1 MAISSYG
8 KALASMAKESVVGS
22 VKGFAS
28 NIKSAAIS
36 EMPALS
42 GAVAFARSLRKEA
55 DKSNDEVKEEV
66 KKQVKEQKFGNIIG
80 LESSKFLKSINTN
93 TAIQTRLLLQQS
105 KFDRQNRM
113 FAEEETRER
122 LLRDKSLVDA
132 IKKIG
137 GGRGAS
143 TADGK
148 SGGGVGS
155 AISDLLGNVL
165 GSVLSGAGLVGG
177 GLLAGRA
184 LGLGRSRGA
193 TEILGT
199 SKPNPRLS
207 ASKVGAIDV
216 KAIGKKILPRLFG
229 ALFSGPVGAALIA
242 YSLYELLS
250 GIIGASSSA
259 QGAQFPTSLGLP
271 PNRRSGRQSTPPTSS
286 TDDYL
291 KKVIQV
297 ESGGRSNAQASTSS
311 AYGLGQFTKGTFES
325 LAANSPRDSAI
336 YGKSFEDY
344 KKNEELQIEALKA
357 LTEQNRTRF
366 VRSGLPTDDASLY
379 LAHFLGA
386 GVAHKVLQSNNNID
400 LKSVIPTSYFIANP
414 GVFGNLKTVG
424 DLKAW
429 AAKKMG
435 MSGRSTA
442 IPVASSKKET
452 GAETRNRFLSALGN
466 SSTTSNISNAGGG
479 TALSTSVIP
488 KVHDPIAEK
497 AAIETNKFLKSISK
511 SSNVTAKETRVV
523 GNHYRPTRRIKTPQE
538 KAQEHFEKSQEN
550 LLNTID
556 RTLTKFFGATLTD
569 AIIPKGY
576 GTGVT
581 ASQASATG
589 FIGQTIGQATGID
602 KKVSSSLT
610 KIFGKE
616 YGQMLAPAVSGL
628 GKAYVNKIGIELG
641 TSLFAGTM
649 GSNEAAA
656 AITGQI
662 VGNFAKDNKQMAMEQ
677 MLYAF
682 TGVPSGPET
691 IAAHYGFSSAGQAI
705 KHIAEYGAAT
715 ITNEIQSMTGM
726 AGRPQRLPNMPM
738 SAEIGNY
745 AGMNPRGTN
754 TLTRGAGYSSTS
766 VLPGYG
772 IRSTLDEG
780 SAGEAEARAYM
791 KNVQAKIKPED
802 VAKANESVIETST
815 KVDELGELTN
825 AWGEEHEQVMYETN
839 EADIRTQRDVGRDT
853 VGAINNLGRSLASR
867 PSGGTTIGGGS
878 FGGDFSNFLMD
889 MGTSFVVNKLTEKI
903 KNPYVRAA
911 ANFAGQYAM
920 RNYVTPTIAKSI
932 GLSLPGAAGT
942 AGSSTT
948 MALQGGNIGSNIMSG
963 FNTFQT
969 MGPAYMTSNA
979 LASFAPSMYSIGST
993 IGGSALGSTFSQ
1005 FGSGFTYGATPYAGA
1020 VGDALGNTTAFAAGQ
1035 FGARVL
1041 PYSAAILQA
1050 FQGDIKGA
1058 ATTAALTYIGTAIGG
1073 PIGGAIG
1080 SFIGSMLGGKK
1091 KRQPAHV
1098 FMERGIVIFGNSNID
1113 AKFTINQNNPPEVYG
1128 ALADQMLNVSFNL
1141 TKSLEIRT
1149 NKRSPFA
1156 VVYVMMHQNYIE
1168 VNLRNSENIVI
1179 DTKRW
1184 GAPHEVT
1191 IPTVVKE
1198 TAVFIGEAFKKHLP
1212 AEAEKIEKGV
1222 SDLLKKSYREL
1233 VGGIEA
1239 SVSRDLDKALS
1250 GAEPIDYQRSLQ
1262 AQSMMAASGYK
1273 QPETEYTG
1281 GPQYDSEGYLINAQY
1296 DSDGNLIN
1304 VGPRT
1309 LASHK
1314 VFDFRTGQMISSDV
1328 FSTPGNFDQRIIGV
1342 NHAGLP
1348 IYNVGSEQI
1357 TAEDFLENLTKNPG
1371 AITPVT
1377 PAPGTIAPTLALR
1390 DDTDYRKTFL
1400 DSIGGVNTIVNTSNQ
1415 TSSTT
1420 HVNNSSR
1427 SDADPFKVGTS
1438 IEAA

>member
-80 LESSKFLKSINTN
+80 LESAKFLKSINTN

-216 KAIGKKILPRLFG
+216 KAIGKKILPRLLG

-386 GVAHKVLQSNNNID
+386 GVAHKVLQSNNNVD
-400 LKSVIPTSYFIANP
+400 LKSVIPTSYFTANP

-442 IPVASSKKET
+442 IPVASSNYVSSSKKET
-452 GAETRNRFLSALGN
+452 GAETRNRFLSALGG

-479 TALSTSVIP
+479 TITP
-488 KVHDPIAEK
+488 TEK
-497 AAIETNKFLKSISK
+497 AIPTRDAALIELGREQNKKLDNIRK
-511 SSNVTAKETRVV
+511 SSGDVRKIQTDRARAERL
-523 GNHYRPTRRIKTPQE
+523 RSTRRIETPEQRILRRANEAFLSGFQQITTRKITTALE
-538 KAQEHFEKSQEN
+538 KALF
-550 LLNTID
+550 
-556 RTLTKFFGATLTD
+556 
-569 AIIPKGY
+569 PKGF
-576 GTGVT
+576 GVT
-581 ASQASATG
+581 AADTRGELFRGQVTSDLLGTEKFFNKALGREYGPLFNQLSKSYLEVGARGAGQFLFGGTAGVDSQALTGQILGNIQKGKKDVALEQLLYGMTGTSSGVETLFAKYGFGSAKEGVGKMGSVLGAGVTDVVRNTFPFIGEVPGTVKIGSTNAVAVFDMSRTPPGTSAAAASSIRGGTIPITGFGSGNPLDLKTQQTTLEINKDVNTVTSEAVVEQNELINAYGEEHSQLQEDNVKATVRGAEINAGATVAAAQSTGNIFTSGINYLARVFQSATG
-589 FIGQTIGQATGID
+589 RSGGGTQIGGSSFGSGGQTFGDFAID
-602 KKVSSSLT
+602 
-610 KIFGKE
+610 
-616 YGQMLAPAVSGL
+616 L
-628 GKAYVNKIGIELG
+628 GKTV
-641 TSLFAGTM
+641 
-649 GSNEAAA
+649 
-656 AITGQI
+656 AI
-662 VGNFAKDNKQMAMEQ
+662 
-677 MLYAF
+677 
-682 TGVPSGPET
+682 
-691 IAAHYGFSSAGQAI
+691 
-705 KHIAEYGAAT
+705 
-715 ITNEIQSMTGM
+715 
-726 AGRPQRLPNMPM
+726 
-738 SAEIGNY
+738 
-745 AGMNPRGTN
+745 
-754 TLTRGAGYSSTS
+754 
-766 VLPGYG
+766 
-772 IRSTLDEG
+772 
-780 SAGEAEARAYM
+780 
-791 KNVQAKIKPED
+791 
-802 VAKANESVIETST
+802 
-815 KVDELGELTN
+815 
-825 AWGEEHEQVMYETN
+825 
-839 EADIRTQRDVGRDT
+839 
-853 VGAINNLGRSLASR
+853 
-867 PSGGTTIGGGS
+867 
-878 FGGDFSNFLMD
+878 
-889 MGTSFVVNKLTEKI
+889 NKLTENI
-903 KNPYVRAA
+903 KNPYVRAITNFGLNRA
-911 ANFAGQYAM
+911 TDVGIQTVQSGGDLASFGARLANSFLGPNSALTSSYGASLSQQVGSQLLGPFAGTAAAYSAM
-920 RNYVTPTIAKSI
+920 VPGLTFGSTQAAMLAAQTGVFGPA
-932 GLSLPGAAGT
+932 GLSATAAAGSGAVGAGAAG
-942 AGSSTT
+942 AGAGASS
-948 MALQGGNIGSNIMSG
+948 
-963 FNTFQT
+963 
-969 MGPAYMTSNA
+969 
-979 LASFAPSMYSIGST
+979 SFA
-993 IGGSALGSTFSQ
+993 
-1005 FGSGFTYGATPYAGA
+1005 
-1020 VGDALGNTTAFAAGQ
+1020 AFATNPVTLT
-1035 FGARVL
+1035 VL
-1041 PYSAAILQA
+1041 
-1050 FQGDIKGA
+1050 
-1058 ATTAALTYIGTAIGG
+1058 AALVIFGMFGR
-1073 PIGGAIG
+1073 
-1080 SFIGSMLGGKK
+1080 K
-1091 KRQPAHV
+1091 KRQPPAV
-1098 FMERGIVIFGNSNID
+1098 FMHRAIAIFGNSNIN
-1113 AKFTINQNNPPEVYG
+1113 AKFTINQNNPPEAYG
-1128 ALADQMLNVSFNL
+1128 KIADEMLNVSFNL

-1149 NKRSPFA
+1149 NKQSPFA
-1156 VVYVMMHQNYIE
+1156 VVYVMMHQSYIE
-1168 VNLRNSENIVI
+1168 VDLRDSEHKVV

-1184 GAPHEVT
+1184 GAPHEVN

-1250 GAEPIDYQRSLQ
+1250 GAESNEYQKSLQ

-1281 GPQYDSEGYLINAQY
+1281 GPQYDSEGNLMSQY

-1304 VGPRT
+1304 VGPAVLT
-1309 LASHK
+1309 SHK
-1314 VFDFRTGQMISSDV
+1314 VFDFRTGQMISSKDV
-1328 FSTPGNFDQRIIGV
+1328 GVGFMGRFDQRIIGV
-1342 NHAGLP
+1342 DHAGNP

-1377 PAPGTIAPTLALR
+1377 PAPGTIAPPLASR
-1390 DDTDYRKTFL
+1390 DDTDYRKSFL